1 MFNFIRKFPFAKLS
15 IILVLLFLYLP
26 IFILIAYSF
35 NESRYVT
42 VWSGFSL
49 KWYKEIFRDRQL
61 LDATMQSLKIAA
73 ISASISV
80 VFGTMAAISLVRI
93 GWFFGRGLFSI
104 LLTAP
109 FIIPEVITGFSL
121 LLLFSF
127 IEQTFGLFTE
137 RGITTV
143 ILAHTTLGV
152 AYVTVIVQARLATF
166 DESLEEAAL
175 DLGASPLKVFF
186 RITLPI
192 IGKSIIAG
200 WLLAFTLSLDDL
212 VIASFTSGPGS
223 TTLPMLIYSRIKLGI
238 SPEINALAT
247 IMLCI
252 VFTSIALVY
261 FANIRKKEG
270 QLSLEHK

>member
-1 MFNFIRKFPFAKLS
+1 MFNFMRKFPFAKLS

-26 IFILIAYSF
+26 ILILIAYSF

-42 VWSGFSL
+42 VWSEFSL
-49 KWYKEIFRDRQL
+49 KWYKEIFRDREL
-61 LDATMQSLKIAA
+61 LDATIQSLKIAS

-80 VFGTMAAISLVRI
+80 IFGTMAAISLVRF
-93 GWFFGRGLFSI
+93 GWFFGRGLFST

-127 IEQTFGLFTE
+127 IEQVFGSFTE
-137 RGITTV
+137 RGIMTV

-252 VFTSIALVY
+252 VFISIALVY
-261 FANIRKKEG
+261 FANIRKKED
-270 QLSLEHK
+270 